1 MNKTHYVYLSYENGG
16 RKYIGSRTCY
26 DCTPEE
32 DPYLGSYTDK
42 TFEPT
47 QKEILAVCETREHA
61 NVIEAYLHQTFNVL
75 HNDEYA
81 NRACTCACQ
90 AIFGWAPTIFKNC
103 RSNCF
108 PHLMPQ

>member
-32 DPYLGSYTDK
+32 DPYLGSYKDK

-47 QKEILAVCETREHA
+47 QKEILAVCKTREHA
-61 NVIEAYLHQTFNVL
+61 NLIEAYLHQTFNVS

-81 NRACTCACQ
+81 NRTSNCACY
-90 AIFGWAPTIFKNC
+90 AIFGWNPTIFKNC
-103 RSNCF
+103 RNTCPIQS
-108 PHLMPQ
+108 LT